1 MHTCSTLVPATSST
15 PTTLSGLWGLAT
27 SGPSSERSTSTR
39 SSYSAA
45 GVGADVAEVVL
56 TLLAA
61 QPVARLVLGR
71 EDRRGR
77 AELGDH
83 VGDRAALGHRQVR
96 GARSGE
102 LEDLVL
108 ATADAQPAQ
117 ELEEESLDWTQRR
130 GRGGRAARRSRI
142 VTLPPPDPH
151 GPPLEPPA
159 AHGPTASRAVSPLT
173 LVGADTVPAFGLTR
187 MSSLPAKS
195 VSHT

>member
-1 MHTCSTLVPATSST
+1 MM
-15 PTTLSGLWGLAT
+15 
-27 SGPSSERSTSTR
+27 
-39 SSYSAA
+39 
-45 GVGADVAEVVL
+45 
-56 TLLAA
+56 
-61 QPVARLVLGR
+61 
-71 EDRRGR
+71 
-77 AELGDH
+77 
-83 VGDRAALGHRQVR
+83 
-96 GARSGE
+96 
-102 LEDLVL
+102 
-108 ATADAQPAQ
+108 
-117 ELEEESLDWTQRR
+117 SLDWSQGR